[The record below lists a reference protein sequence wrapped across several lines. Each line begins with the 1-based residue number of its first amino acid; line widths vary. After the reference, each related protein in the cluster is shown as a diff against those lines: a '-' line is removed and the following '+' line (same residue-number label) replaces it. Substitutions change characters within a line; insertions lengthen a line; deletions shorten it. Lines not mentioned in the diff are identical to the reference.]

1 MSNQNQ
7 ISNAPLVLGII
18 GGILGL
24 PAAICSGACAAGFS
38 SLTDNAT
45 QQTSTEALK
54 VFLWIGLLAAF
65 IGLISAF
72 LYKKQPK
79 FWGAMM
85 VLAGILSGITLVT
98 FNFLSF
104 IVCILFLIGGVISL
118 TQNKP
123 SL

>member
-45 QQTSTEALK
+45 QQTSDEALK
-54 VFLWIGLLAAF
+54 VFLWIAY
-65 IGLISAF
+65 SN
-72 LYKKQPK
+72 QK
-79 FWGAMM
+79 FQFHNKGGFKFKM
-85 VLAGILSGITLVT
+85 VM
-98 FNFLSF
+98 
-104 IVCILFLIGGVISL
+104 VCDI
-118 TQNKP
+118 KW
-123 SL
+123 